1 MLKLCVVSAISLY
14 LGAGLFAG
22 IMMQRAIP
30 AINPVGIALI
40 AITWPNQVRC
50 ARVSS
55 GCDPIPELIKPYIFS
70 FPPVLP

>member
-1 MLKLCVVSAISLY
+1 MAKLIVVSVVSLY

-30 AINPVGIALI
+30 AINPIGIAFI
-40 AITWPNQVRC
+40 AVTWPNQVRC

-55 GCDPIPELIKPYIFS
+55 GCDPIPKWITPYIFS